1 MYRII
6 TIHSILYKGEKKRR
20 EEERGYE
27 DEKAKQQSLA
37 TDPVLLFS
45 SLFFFFVLFFF
56 CLFVSIRYDL
66 RNPIW
71 RWVGSLAL
79 TFFFLLFSLSAL
91 LPPSAPSD

>member
-56 CLFVSIRYDL
+56 FLFVSIRYDL

-79 TFFFLLFSLSAL
+79 TFFFFSPCRHYYHLLHL
-91 LPPSAPSD
+91 LIE